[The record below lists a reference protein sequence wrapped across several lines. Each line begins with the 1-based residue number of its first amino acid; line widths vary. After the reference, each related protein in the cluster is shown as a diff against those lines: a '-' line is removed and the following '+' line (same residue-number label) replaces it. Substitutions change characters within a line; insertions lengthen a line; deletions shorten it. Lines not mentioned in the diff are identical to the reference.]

1 MMKRI
6 KESFAGRLS
15 LNILGLTSFLFVL
28 SIWVTAMFSHQL
40 ILMEATKRAS
50 DVEAAAASE
59 IRNVLQRVE
68 TAAEN
73 AVWLVS
79 EKREDE
85 TFLYHITAQMVRQNE
100 DIIGSAVAFASDYC
114 GDRPY
119 FSPYS
124 WLDSETGE
132 LRSKQLGNENY
143 DYFSMEWFQ
152 APSTSR
158 CAVWSEPYFD
168 EGGGETQMSTY
179 SVPLIGDDGE
189 VICVVTADISMKWL
203 SELLDSIHPYEG
215 SYAFLLSS
223 QGSFVGLVSDPL
235 KGCQTLNDAA
245 VRLNAPRLTE
255 LSDEMA
261 SGESGI
267 FNFLCDRRQS
277 FIAYSPIGNGWTLA
291 LVCGAKEVT
300 AGTSTMDIVLLVV
313 GLLGLLVLFF
323 LCRSTIKKLTQPLSD
338 FANSALNIAD
348 GDFHTELPEVTTDD
362 EIRRLHDS
370 FEHMQHSLTTY
381 MENLKSTTAANERME
396 SELNIAS
403 SIQSGMLSHRFPVS
417 EQVDL
422 CADMK
427 PAREVG
433 GDLYDFYLRNNVV
446 YFAIGDV
453 SGKGVPAS
461 LLMTITRAA
470 FHFLTGIGLGM
481 KGIIERINN
490 AIVESNDTGM
500 FVTLFSGRLN
510 LKTGEMRFCNAG
522 HNPLLVIPP
531 RIDEP
536 LTFLPVKPNLAVGV
550 MEDFDYEDQ
559 YVTLEPGTRLV
570 LYTDGITEAEN
581 FALEQYGEAR
591 LMAWAE
597 GIRTQNLSS
606 QQCVESLLAS
616 VNAFTGDA
624 EQNDDRTIL
633 IVHYL

>member
-1 MMKRI
+1 MMKRT

>member
-1 MMKRI
+1 MMKRT

-100 DIIGSAVAFASDYC
+100 DIIGSGVAFASDYC